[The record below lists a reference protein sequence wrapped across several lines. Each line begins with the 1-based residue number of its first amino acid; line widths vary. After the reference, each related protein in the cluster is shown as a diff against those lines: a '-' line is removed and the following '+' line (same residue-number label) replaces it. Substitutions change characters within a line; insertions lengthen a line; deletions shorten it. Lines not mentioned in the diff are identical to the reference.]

1 MGGIMCC
8 AVEERTKNDNMK
20 RNVEK
25 PPTTVGQPQLQNK
38 QKKEEDPELDLS
50 KLLEKDGY

>member
-25 PPTTVGQPQLQNK
+25 PPTTVNQPQLQNK
-38 QKKEEDPELDLS
+38 PKKEEDPELELS

>member
-1 MGGIMCC
+1 MCC
-8 AVEERTKNDNMK
+8 AVEERKNDNIK

-38 QKKEEDPELDLS
+38 PKKEEDPELELS